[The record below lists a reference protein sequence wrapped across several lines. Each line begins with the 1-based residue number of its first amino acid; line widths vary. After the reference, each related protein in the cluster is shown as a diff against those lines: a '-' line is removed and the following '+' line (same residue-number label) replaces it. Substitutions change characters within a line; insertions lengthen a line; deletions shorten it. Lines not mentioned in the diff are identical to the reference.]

1 MSVEV
6 ALVVIVAFFFLP
18 GFVFYCIINREFV
31 KKKIHTMLEMAKKIL
46 SYLLA
51 ILVVALFVVFM
62 LCMSFIPYEATTQ
75 EDIIRMQQRESMRY
89 EQMKSGEW
97 E

>member
-6 ALVVIVAFFFLP
+6 VLVVTTFFFLP
-18 GFVFYCIINREFV
+18 GFVFYCIINREFI
-31 KKKIHTMLEMAKKIL
+31 KKKIHATLEMTKKIL

-51 ILVVALFVVFM
+51 ILVVALFIVFM
-62 LCMSFIPYEATTQ
+62 LCMSFIPYKATTQ

-89 EQMKSGEW
+89 EYMKTGEW
-97 E
+97 NE